1 MQPVSAS
8 GGMQRP
14 VNLSNQPVQSQKKGE
29 QMTLVFLGGMLMGF
43 GFGLIA
49 AALFARYDD
58 MKNEIEELKK
68 GKK

>member
-1 MQPVSAS
+1 MGIKAKNY
-8 GGMQRP
+8 GCRP
-14 VNLSNQPVQSQKKGE
+14 HRHAQPVQSQKEGE

-49 AALFARYDD
+49 AALLARYDD